1 MLNSIL
7 IGDARK
13 EIKKIPDS
21 SVDLIVTS
29 PPYWNAV
36 KCNEPNFI
44 GNSSY
49 EEYIKELLAVW
60 KECERVLVPNG
71 KLCIVTPI
79 MPIPKKLINT
89 QYTRHIKNINNDI
102 EFSIL
107 KETGLLRY
115 GLFIWQK
122 QTSKLIFGSYP
133 YPGNLYEQNTIEFIN
148 VFVKDGKPKKRPKE
162 VKEKNRLSLD
172 EWRDLTQQVWFIY
185 PEDVKRKLHP
195 APFPEKLAARLI
207 RLYTFGECPEEGY
220 EGDVVLDP
228 FAGVGTTL
236 IAAKKMGRRFL
247 GIELIPEYAKI
258 ASERLERT
266 EREEVNIFIGFPKFP
281 TKGEVEEIYRAKRKE
296 AKKEKL
302 ERKHKSK
309 SYGEKA
315 YSGRELP
322 LFKEGKNSG

>member
-7 IGDARK
+7 IGDARE
-13 EIKKIPDS
+13 EIKKIPDG
-21 SVDLIVTS
+21 SVDLIITS

-36 KCNEPNFI
+36 KCDEPNFI
-44 GNSSY
+44 GSSSY
-49 EEYIKELLAVW
+49 EEYIQDLLKVW

-195 APFPEKLAARLI
+195 APFPE
-207 RLYTFGECPEEGY
+207 
-220 EGDVVLDP
+220 
-228 FAGVGTTL
+228 
-236 IAAKKMGRRFL
+236 
-247 GIELIPEYAKI
+247 
-258 ASERLERT
+258 
-266 EREEVNIFIGFPKFP
+266 
-281 TKGEVEEIYRAKRKE
+281 
-296 AKKEKL
+296 
-302 ERKHKSK
+302 
-309 SYGEKA
+309 
-315 YSGRELP
+315 
-322 LFKEGKNSG
+322 